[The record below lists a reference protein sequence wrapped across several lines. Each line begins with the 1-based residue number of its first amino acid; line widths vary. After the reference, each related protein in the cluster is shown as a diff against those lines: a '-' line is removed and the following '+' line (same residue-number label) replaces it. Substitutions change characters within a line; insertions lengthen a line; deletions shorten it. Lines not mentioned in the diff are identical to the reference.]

1 MAQRDPG
8 RRWMSAVI
16 SITGHLV
23 LTAGIAL
30 APALAARDREPIE
43 FVEVQIVPLQAL
55 GVPEP
60 VTPKPRTEVREEPEP
75 VVVPTSDS
83 EEEPP
88 ATVRDPQP
96 DPVPAPPEPSRSPSD
111 ADGENATGPPDA
123 PAQRRGSPFGSAL
136 ATSPF
141 GTAVAGFDNP
151 DFVYG
156 YYVEQM
162 LAMIGSNWVRPKVAS
177 DVEMMI
183 HFRIHDDGQ
192 LSEIEIVEP
201 SGSSAFDLAGLRAV
215 RLASPLPPL
224 PKSFPHESLGVNLII
239 R

>member
-1 MAQRDPG
+1 MTSVAF
-8 RRWMSAVI
+8 SVI
-16 SITGHLV
+16 GHLT

-30 APALAARDREPIE
+30 APALAARDRQPME

-60 VTPKPRTEVREEPEP
+60 VAPRPQPRQREEPKRAVISESTETKQTAPAESGP
-75 VVVPTSDS
+75 V
-83 EEEPP
+83 E
-88 ATVRDPQP
+88 
-96 DPVPAPPEPSRSPSD
+96 PAPPREQPRSN
-111 ADGENATGPPDA
+111 GESEDENGGGPVDA
-123 PAQRRGSPFGSAL
+123 PAQRRGSPLGSAF

-162 LAMIGSNWVRPKVAS
+162 LAMIGTNWTRPQAA
-177 DVEMMI
+177 DDLEMMI
-183 HFRIHDDGQ
+183 HFRIHSDGR
-192 LSEIEIVEP
+192 LSEIEVVQS
-201 SGSSAFDLAGLRAV
+201 SGLSSFDLAGRRAV
-215 RLASPLPPL
+215 TLASPLPPL
-224 PKSFPHESLGVNLII
+224 PRSFPHESLGVNLII

>member
-1 MAQRDPG
+1 M
-8 RRWMSAVI
+8 
-16 SITGHLV
+16 
-23 LTAGIAL
+23 
-30 APALAARDREPIE
+30 E

-60 VTPKPRTEVREEPEP
+60 IAPRPEPRRREEPK
-75 VVVPTSDS
+75 VVPLEAAP
-83 EEEPP
+83 EESASAP
-88 ATVRDPQP
+88 A
-96 DPVPAPPEPSRSPSD
+96 APSREQRSEPADDENETAGPS
-111 ADGENATGPPDA
+111 AEA
-123 PAQRRGSPFGSAL
+123 PAQRQGSPQGSPL

-162 LAMIGSNWVRPKVAS
+162 LAMIGSNWTRPA
-177 DVEMMI
+177 VEEDTEMTI
-183 HFRIHDDGQ
+183 HFRIHSNGE
-192 LSEIEIVEP
+192 LSELEIVTP
-201 SGSSAFDLAGLRAV
+201 SGHSSFDLAGLRAV

-224 PKSFPHESLGVNLII
+224 PRSFPHDSLGVNLII

>member
-1 MAQRDPG
+1 M
-8 RRWMSAVI
+8 RRNRRRRVTCITVSAI
-16 SITGHLV
+16 GHLG

-30 APALAARDREPIE
+30 APALAARDRQPIE

-60 VTPKPRTEVREEPEP
+60 ITPRPEPRQREEPK
-75 VVVPTSDS
+75 
-83 EEEPP
+83 
-88 ATVRDPQP
+88 
-96 DPVPAPPEPSRSPSD
+96 PVPVESAPEESQPAP
-111 ADGENATGPPDA
+111 AATPREQTPAPRAAEDEGAAMLRDA
-123 PAQRRGSPFGSAL
+123 PAQRQGSPVGSPL

-162 LAMIGSNWVRPKVAS
+162 LAMIGSNWTRPPV
-177 DVEMMI
+177 DNDIEMTI
-183 HFRIHDDGQ
+183 HFRIHSDGE
-192 LSEIEIVEP
+192 LSELEIITP
-201 SGSSAFDLAGLRAV
+201 SGHSSFDLAGLRAV

-224 PKSFPHESLGVNLII
+224 PRSFPHDSLGVNLII